1 VISRPTRR
9 GNEILEM
16 GPTRRGNEIPAF
28 KSPASP
34 DMKKSASVLQ
44 AAKQNTSS
52 KNEIPELRPE

>member
-1 VISRPTRR
+1 MGLTRR

-16 GPTRRGNEIPAF
+16 GPARRGNEIPAF

-34 DMKKSASVLQ
+34 NMKKVQVYSGRQ
-44 AAKQNTSS
+44 KQNTSS

>member
-1 VISRPTRR
+1 MGPTRR

-16 GPTRRGNEIPAF
+16 GLTRRGNEIPAF

-34 DMKKSASVLQ
+34 DMKKSAIVLR
-44 AAKQNTSS
+44 AAKRNTSS

>member
-1 VISRPTRR
+1 MGPTWR

-16 GPTRRGNEIPAF
+16 GPTKRGNEIPAF

-34 DMKKSASVLQ
+34 DMKKNASVLR
-44 AAKQNTSS
+44 AAKRNTSS

>member
-1 VISRPTRR
+1 MGPTRK

-34 DMKKSASVLQ
+34 DMKKVQVYSGRQ
-44 AAKQNTSS
+44 KQNTSS
-52 KNEIPELRPE
+52 KIKIPELRPE